1 MVPYYMVAI
10 MCVTFIV
17 LVPSHYCIS
26 QGCVECAPECA
37 ATTVCQ
43 EYVLPR
49 NTIWF
54 RLGFLRRKMTSFD
67 IKYSLYCHLS
77 QRS

>member
-1 MVPYYMVAI
+1 MQALIDAMMMKLHTVSFWPRLALAI

-26 QGCVECAPECA
+26 QSCLYSRV
-37 ATTVCQ
+37 VRLLLCQ

-54 RLGFLRRKMTSFD
+54 
-67 IKYSLYCHLS
+67 H
-77 QRS
+77 

>member
-54 RLGFLRRKMTSFD
+54 
-67 IKYSLYCHLS
+67 H
-77 QRS
+77 